1 MLRCRQPSEVERDV
15 NLLPRRWVNDP
26 LPWKHCRSGATRLRP
41 YPIWML
47 TPQICEGSQFLDC
60 DGYPFHGVSKI
71 NAYV

>member
-1 MLRCRQPSEVERDV
+1 MGQRPAAVETLSQWRDETPPV
-15 NLLPRRWVNDP
+15 
-26 LPWKHCRSGATRLRP
+26 
-41 YPIWML
+41 PIWML